1 MLGDTSLFALYDI
14 RMNFEPLRTQR
25 AAPWIALAL
34 SGGLLVGAWIFQY
47 GFGYLPCQMCY
58 WQRHAHKA
66 VLALAALWL
75 VLRAIG
81 VEAAEMLRWAVVIA
95 LLVSFSLAAWHVGV
109 EYGWLEAP
117 PTCLAGSLDVPDVD
131 LNDPLAFLS
140 EPVKPPACSE
150 AVWHFLGLSMA
161 GWNAALSLIGAIW
174 IATSKLK

>member
-1 MLGDTSLFALYDI
+1 MLGDRCLFTDYEA
-14 RMNFEPLRTQR
+14 RMNFKLLHSRR
-25 AAPWIALAL
+25 AAPWVAFAL

-47 GFGYLPCQMCY
+47 GFGYLPCTMCY

-81 VEAAEMLRWAVVIA
+81 VEAAEMLRWAVVLA
-95 LLVSFSLAAWHVGV
+95 LLVSFGLAAWHVGV

-117 PTCLAGSLDVPDVD
+117 ATCAAGPLHVPEVD
-131 LNDPLAFLS
+131 PNNPLGFLS
-140 EPVKPPACSE
+140 EPVQPPACSE

-174 IATSKLK
+174 VATSKAK